1 MNPPPPPTDRDTGH
15 NVRDIG
21 PLGMRTY
28 ARGVP
33 IVVLVALALL
43 AVAAWVAP

>member
-1 MNPPPPPTDRDTGH
+1 MKEKGR
-15 NVRDIG
+15 
-21 PLGMRTY
+21 MSART
-28 ARGVP
+28 VP